1 MDKEQKKRITSNI
14 TFLKERLGYLDPIL
28 DHLVDRNVITF
39 DERERIDKVNPP
51 TPHKKFNE
59 FIQLLLA
66 SPEPQAF
73 TAFIQ
78 SLEEERFFNIVEKL
92 CKDGRPNARSSS
104 SMARESVLAQQMR
117 PQTSMQPRREH
128 TVHVTNNVYHMSSEA
143 SVTQMAGSN
152 AADHHQHPPQMQQQQ
167 QQQQRHHQQIH
178 QQQQQHHQHA
188 VAEASGG
195 HYDSGFASGGS
206 RQSSSTERVNHM
218 SMDRMTSAIGQMFA
232 EFSGKVTNDL
242 LDGFERR
249 RHEERMEIELSME
262 RKIAQ
267 EIERKMEEKLNN
279 FRGDWEEQKNEMVER
294 NEKAL
299 FSLQDSVEQLRNSSD
314 AYNQLKQKYDQLQ
327 QTHAQMRDKE
337 NERWSKLSNTNKEN
351 TQLKSE
357 LEMSNIEII
366 NLRERVDE
374 LESDNRALKDNELAD
389 QHRINQMVAEK
400 EDLIIELERAE
411 REKMDLKMRVDS
423 LSREIERLLLQQQ
436 ERANKDDKAYQEAL
450 KKQNERLDELYKV
463 VQALTE
469 RERQSKTLFI
479 GGNAVQKSARIS
491 RPNK

>member
-66 SPEPQAF
+66 SPEPHAF

-92 CKDGRPNARSSS
+92 CKDGFPGRPNARSSS
-104 SMARESVLAQQMR
+104 SMARESVLAQQLR

-128 TVHVTNNVYHMSSEA
+128 TVHATTGVYHMSSEA
-143 SVTQMAGSN
+143 SVTQMVGSH
-152 AADHHQHPPQMQQQQ
+152 AADHHQHPQKQQQQ
-167 QQQQRHHQQIH
+167 QQQQQAHQS
-178 QQQQQHHQHA
+178 

-195 HYDSGFASGGS
+195 HYDSGFASGAS

-218 SMDRMTSAIGQMFA
+218 SMDRMTTAIGQMFA

-267 EIERKMEEKLNN
+267 EIERKMDEKLSH
-279 FRGDWEEQKNEMVER
+279 FRGDWEEQKNQMVER

-337 NERWSKLSNTNKEN
+337 NERWSKLSTTNKEN

-389 QHRINQMVAEK
+389 QHRINHMVAEK

-423 LSREIERLLLQQQ
+423 LSREIERLLMQQQ

-479 GGNAVQKSARIS
+479 GGNAVQKSARMS

>member
-28 DHLVDRNVITF
+28 DHLVDRNVLSCHQR
-39 DERERIDKVNPP
+39 DQIDRVNPP

-66 SPEPQAF
+66 SPEPHAF
-73 TAFIQ
+73 TSFVQ

-92 CKDGRPNARSSS
+92 CKDGRPTARSSS
-104 SMARESVLAQQMR
+104 SMQRESTLSSFR
-117 PQTSMQPRREH
+117 PQTSGHPRREH
-128 TVHVTNNVYHMSSEA
+128 TIHITNGNFNMTSEA
-143 SVTQMAGSN
+143 SITQMAGV
-152 AADHHQHPPQMQQQQ
+152 ADHQHSGQHFQPQFPQ
-167 QQQQRHHQQIH
+167 
-178 QQQQQHHQHA
+178 A
-188 VAEASGG
+188 VGG
-195 HYDSGFASGGS
+195 ATGGNYESGFGS
-206 RQSSSTERVNHM
+206 SNGSVHSPVPERVNQM
-218 SMDRMTSAIGQMFA
+218 NMDRMTTAIGQMFA

-262 RKIAQ
+262 RKIAI
-267 EIERKMEEKLNN
+267 EIDRKMEEKFNM
-279 FRGDWEEQKNEMVER
+279 FRVDWEDQKTSLIER

-299 FSLQDSVEQLRNSSD
+299 FSLQDSVEQLRSSSD

-337 NERWSKLSNTNKEN
+337 NERWAKLSTTNKEN
-351 TQLKSE
+351 MQLKNA
-357 LEMSNIEII
+357 LEMSHMEIM
-366 NLRERVDE
+366 NLKERVDE
-374 LESDNRALKDNELAD
+374 LESDNRALKDNELQD
-389 QHRINQMVAEK
+389 QHKISQMIAEK
-400 EDLIIELERAE
+400 EDLILELERAE

-479 GGNAVQKSARIS
+479 GGNAVQKSARLS

>member
-28 DHLVDRNVITF
+28 DHLVDKNVITF

-66 SPEPQAF
+66 STEPHAF

-92 CKDGRPNARSSS
+92 CKDGRPNARASS
-104 SMARESVLAQQMR
+104 SMVRESALAQQLR
-117 PQTSMQPRREH
+117 PSTSMAPRREH
-128 TVHVTNNVYHMSSEA
+128 TVHATNGVFHMSSEA
-143 SVTQMAGSN
+143 SVTKMMGTHSAE
-152 AADHHQHPPQMQQQQ
+152 HQQPQQQQ
-167 QQQQRHHQQIH
+167 SPHVIK
-178 QQQQQHHQHA
+178 
-188 VAEASGG
+188 EASGG
-195 HYDSGFASGGS
+195 HYDSGFNGS
-206 RQSSSTERVNHM
+206 ARVQTPVSERVNHM
-218 SMDRMTSAIGQMFA
+218 NMDRMTTAIGQMFA

-267 EIERKMEEKLNN
+267 EIERKMDEKLNN
-279 FRGDWEEQKNEMVER
+279 FRGDWEEQKAQLVDR

-337 NERWSKLSNTNKEN
+337 NERWSKLSTTNKEN

-357 LEMSNIEII
+357 LEMSNIEIL

-479 GGNAVQKSARIS
+479 GGNAVQKSARMA

>member
-28 DHLVDRNVITF
+28 DHLVDRNVFTY

-66 SPEPQAF
+66 SSEPHAF
-73 TAFIQ
+73 TSFIQ

-92 CKDGRPNARSSS
+92 CKDGFPGRPNARASS
-104 SMARESVLAQQMR
+104 SMVRESALAQQLR
-117 PQTSMQPRREH
+117 PQTSMQPRKEH
-128 TVHVTNNVYHMSSEA
+128 TVHATTGVYHMSSEA
-143 SVTQMAGSN
+143 SVTQILGPHSAE
-152 AADHHQHPPQMQQQQ
+152 HHQLP
-167 QQQQRHHQQIH
+167 
-178 QQQQQHHQHA
+178 QQHHPQHA
-188 VAEASGG
+188 VVGASGG
-195 HYDSGFASGGS
+195 RNDSGFASGASGAS
-206 RQSSSTERVNHM
+206 PASDRVNQM
-218 SMDRMTSAIGQMFA
+218 TMDRMTTAIGQMFA

-262 RKIAQ
+262 RKISQ
-267 EIERKMEEKLNN
+267 EIERKMDEKLNA
-279 FRGDWEEQKNEMVER
+279 FRGDWEDQKTSLIDR

-337 NERWSKLSNTNKEN
+337 NERWSKLSTTNKEN
-351 TQLKSE
+351 TQLRSE

-374 LESDNRALKDNELAD
+374 LESDNRAMKDNELTD

-423 LSREIERLLLQQQ
+423 LSREIERLLMQQQ

-479 GGNAVQKSARIS
+479 GGNAVQKSARMS